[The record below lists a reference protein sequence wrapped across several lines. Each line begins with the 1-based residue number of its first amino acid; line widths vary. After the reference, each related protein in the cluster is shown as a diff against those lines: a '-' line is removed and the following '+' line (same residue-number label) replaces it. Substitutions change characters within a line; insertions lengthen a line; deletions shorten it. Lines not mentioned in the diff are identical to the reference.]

1 MGIYLDTVED
11 NDELVGL
18 RVEAIKQKLG
28 ILSPPPKS
36 FPSSECPACSQ
47 FFFTEIE
54 LNNHI
59 FAEHR
64 RDYIRIDSHIIREG
78 TYLNPDEADQSR
90 FVELEKE
97 IASLQVRID
106 KNDRSIDDLW
116 SKYDAISYTYSPIQ
130 AQYLFGFLEYLRAHD
145 LEANRHS
152 SEFNALSRHFGTAY
166 GKLQPFSTLLAQ
178 QIRRAI
184 AFKMNWFREHK
195 EVPASS
201 LFFLAWHFF
210 THSYED
216 VTAIHD
222 LPLINNRHQQGI
234 VLDGFHSELLEA
246 IQHYYCDR
254 SKLNYNW
261 LYKLERLADG
271 IANRNY
277 LDKLQLFKA
286 RLYRDWQDS
295 EQAKLTYRSIKTH
308 PEFGREASSFNG

>member
-11 NDELVGL
+11 NDELVGW
-18 RVEAIKQKLG
+18 RVEDIKQKLG
-28 ILSPPPKS
+28 ILSPPPRS
-36 FPSSECPACSQ
+36 FPSSECPVCSQ

-54 LNNHI
+54 LNDHI

-64 RDYIRIDSHIIREG
+64 HNYIRIDSHIIREG
-78 TYLNPDEADQSR
+78 TYINLSEADQSQL
-90 FVELEKE
+90 VELEKE

-116 SKYDAISYTYSPIQ
+116 SKYNAILYSPIQ

-145 LEANRHS
+145 LEVNRHS
-152 SEFNALSRHFGTAY
+152 SDFNALSRHFGTAY

-178 QIRRAI
+178 QIRRTI
-184 AFKMNWFREHK
+184 AFKMNWFREHQ
-195 EVPASS
+195 EVPESS

-216 VTAIHD
+216 VTVIHD
-222 LPLINNRHQQGI
+222 LPIISSRHQQGI

-246 IQHYYCDR
+246 IQLYYSDR

-261 LYKLERLADG
+261 LNKLKCLAG
-271 IANRNY
+271 VINRNY
-277 LDKLQLFKA
+277 LDKLNLFQA
-286 RLYRDWQDS
+286 RLYRDWQNA
-295 EQAKLTYRSIKTH
+295 EQAKVAYRSIKTH
-308 PEFGREASSFNG
+308 PEFGMEASSFNG